1 MLPAKF
7 IDRYRIDNPD
17 RFRLADVKTSDTAG
31 LNLDKDEAKDLLKKD
46 AERLGELQERLY
58 AEDKWAVL
66 VVLQGMDT
74 AGKDGVIEHVMA
86 GVNPQGCIVHAFK
99 APSAEELE
107 HDFLWRAAQ
116 RLPERG
122 RIGIFNRSYYEEVL
136 VVRVHPE
143 MLAQAETAAEPHRQ
157 GYLEGAVQEHPRLRA
172 PPGAQWH
179 DRPQILPA
187 HLARRS
193 SASGCW
199 PASTSPPSAG
209 SSMPATSPNASSGT
223 STWRPTRTRSAPPAD
238 RAAPWYVV
246 PADSKP
252 FARLVVAR
260 AIVEALE
267 RLDLKFPKVGAA
279 DLKEMEKIREALAAE
294 GPSKS
299 LKGRKS
305 GRTAS

>member
-7 IDRYRIDNPD
+7 IDRYRVDKAD

-31 LNLDKDEAKDLLKKD
+31 LNLDKDDIKDLLKKD

-74 AGKDGVIEHVMA
+74 AGKDGIIEHVMA
-86 GVNPQGCIVHAFK
+86 GVDPQGCIVHAFK

-107 HDFLWRAAQ
+107 HDFLWRPAQ

-122 RIGIFNRSYYEEVL
+122 RIGIFNRSYYEEVA

-143 MLAQAETAAEPHRQ
+143 FLAKQKLPPSLTGKDIWKHRFKSIRGFERHLVRNGTIVLKFFLHISPEEQ
-157 GYLEGAVQEHPRLRA
+157 RERL
-172 PPGAQWH
+172 
-179 DRPQILPA
+179 
-187 HLARRS
+187 LARLDE
-193 SASGCW
+193 
-199 PASTSPPSAG
+199 PAKRWKFNAG
-209 SSMPATSPNASSGT
+209 DIAERKLWDKYMGVYEDAIRATST
-223 STWRPTRTRSAPPAD
+223 EH
-238 RAAPWYVV
+238 APWYVV

-260 AIVEALE
+260 TIVDTLS
-267 RLDLKFPKVGAA
+267 RLDLKFPTVGAA
-279 DLKEMEKIREALAAE
+279 DLKEMKKIREALAAE